1 MFENNSLSSD
11 AQSYLDECET
21 AHDSIT
27 SDYSENERRDSRPPS
42 MSSIENSKK
51 PAAGTIWNKSPIETR
66 TSMQM
71 SLESSFP
78 VKCFFY
84 FHHMSVVCTQKSPA
98 ACVISGGATLNTGR
112 VDLS

>member
-42 MSSIENSKK
+42 MSSIENNKK
-51 PAAGTIWNKSPIETR
+51 LAAGTI
-66 TSMQM
+66 
-71 SLESSFP
+71 
-78 VKCFFY
+78 
-84 FHHMSVVCTQKSPA
+84 
-98 ACVISGGATLNTGR
+98 
-112 VDLS
+112 